1 MHSELEDLPIK
12 TNLDDDENIRTA
24 TVTKIRH
31 SDEEI
36 LPLSTPDINDDET

>member
-1 MHSELEDLPIK
+1 MKTEDLSRKNTIA
-12 TNLDDDENIRTA
+12 NENIRSA

-36 LPLSTPDINDDET
+36 LPTLTPDINDDDET